1 MKNYILTLCFT
12 LFFSSIASA
21 RCTGFGKEVGFLKK
35 TVDAICEVVPGQNK
49 IKVATCGSVDQATN
63 LGKDVSG
70 WWNDIFNNGPGSIGR
85 RTLQL
90 DGPVDHGK
98 IMVPGG
104 RLWIVDTPLAGKKK
118 VTITYRGGKAGA
130 MVDLCKVDAK
140 GNVSFLGFIDIPK
153 KSKRSKTIEV
163 KDGGFLLID
172 MKAQGGVTKSYSYG
186 IQVTKAK

>member
-1 MKNYILTLCFT
+1 M
-12 LFFSSIASA
+12 
-21 RCTGFGKEVGFLKK
+21 KK

-70 WWNDIFNNGPGSIGR
+70 WWNDIANNGPGSIGP

-90 DGPVDHGK
+90 GVKDYGK
-98 IMVPGG
+98 SIVPAG

-118 VTITYRGGKAGA
+118 VSITYRGGKAGA
-130 MVDLCKVDAK
+130 MVDLCKVDAN

-153 KSKRSKTIEV
+153 KSKRGGSKTIEV
-163 KDGGFLLID
+163 KDGGFLFVD
-172 MKAQGGVTKSYSYG
+172 MKAQGGLTKSYSYE
-186 IQVTKAK
+186 IQVTKVK